1 MTETLLAQTKEQIIA
16 GIDMA
21 ITTLR
26 GSVEFRNAVE
36 DLLVGT
42 PYEKPVDAIRDF
54 EGLYGR
60 LRNALRAGKVIK
72 SALSGGAHECPR

>member
-1 MTETLLAQTKEQIIA
+1 MTIDELEQA
-16 GIDMA
+16 KRDVVSGIDNA
-21 ITTLR
+21 ICTLK

-42 PYEKPVDAIRDF
+42 PYEKPSGAAYDF

-60 LRNALRAGKVIK
+60 LRNALK
-72 SALSGGAHECPR
+72 GADV